1 MKSPGDKTE
10 LEERVNV
17 EKSLVNTDKA
27 EIVAVDLS
35 LLPKIGDTVNGFYR
49 IVEQIGTGGMSVVF
63 KAEHLAMRKF
73 VAIKYLAEAIAQDP
87 IAVQRFQTEAQALG
101 ALDHPAIAAVLDFGV
116 DQERDLPYLIMEYLE
131 GQTLAELIQIN
142 GSLPPTDARDIAIQL
157 ADALAHAHDRKVIH
171 RDLKPS
177 NIIVQSV
184 ETQKA
189 ALDTVPVSIADQSKT
204 NTKSKSWTLV
214 LPKSCKKKEALEPT

>member
-131 GQTLAELIQIN
+131 GQTLAN
-142 GSLPPTDARDIAIQL
+142 
-157 ADALAHAHDRKVIH
+157 
-171 RDLKPS
+171 
-177 NIIVQSV
+177 
-184 ETQKA
+184 
-189 ALDTVPVSIADQSKT
+189 
-204 NTKSKSWTLV
+204 
-214 LPKSCKKKEALEPT
+214 